1 MRSGRALVG
10 LTTLLTIVFAVPE
23 WRIVEEYPL
32 RAIPLLLANTLPVLA
47 IRWNPVAIVLVF
59 GVTYPLWLQTPIDG
73 GAHEGHFLQSLPLL
87 VALYAAGAWR
97 RPLWQRAIA
106 LITPLWMM
114 AAVIAGQWPVSV
126 TDLLYVAV
134 VCGVVWALGVAIDDR
149 QRYAEDLEV
158 KAEQLRAAQQAL
170 AERAIADERSRIAR
184 ELHDVIAHAM
194 SVITVQAGVGAHLV
208 AARPA
213 QAAEALTIIERTGRE
228 ALSELRRMLTVL
240 RDPARN
246 DQIGP
251 APAPQPGLADVP
263 SLVAAAGDAG
273 VAVTVAASGPQVPLP
288 PGLDLAAYRVVQ
300 ESLTNVIKH
309 APGVRAQLT
318 ISYQPDRLTVEV
330 QDPGAADPA
339 YIPGQGLR
347 GMAERVALYDGE
359 LSTAGGPDGFRV
371 TATFPLEAP

>member
-59 GVTYPLWLQTPIDG
+59 GVTYPLWLQTPFD

-106 LITPLWMM
+106 LVTPLWMM

-134 VCGVVWALGVAIDDR
+134 VCGAVWVLGVAIDDR

-208 AARPA
+208 AVRPA
-213 QAAEALTIIERTGRE
+213 QAAEALTVIERTGRE

-273 VAVTVAASGPQVPLP
+273 VAVTVAASGPPVPLP